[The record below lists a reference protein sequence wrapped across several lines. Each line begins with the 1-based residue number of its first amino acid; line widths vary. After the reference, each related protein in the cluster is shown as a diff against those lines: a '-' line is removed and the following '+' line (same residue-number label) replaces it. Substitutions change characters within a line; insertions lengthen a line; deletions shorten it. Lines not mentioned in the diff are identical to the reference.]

1 MLRSTNT
8 IGNFQ
13 YWCAIIFVIF
23 VHLIL
28 FYRFFQLQV
37 LEHDIYSEQ
46 AENNRIRA
54 ISLPAPRGLIL
65 DRNDEIIVDNY
76 PTYILYGIDLEVQ
89 NEDLNYAIIN
99 ETTGIPI
106 EILKKNYKSNFR
118 NRFVPTK
125 LAKDLT
131 IIQLSRLEEEKNN
144 LSGIIYKQFPERIF
158 NPKIKASHILG
169 YLKEIDNEV
178 LSNINQNKNYQFG
191 DLLGWSGIEKQYE
204 PILLGKKGV
213 SYYQVDAFGREAGK
227 INDENNILPIPGK
240 NIRTTIDVSLQ
251 SLVEKELKNKKGVVI
266 ISKPKTG
273 EILSYVSAPDY
284 EPDLFTGL
292 VSNEVW
298 QTITSDSSR
307 PLLNRATNGLYPPGS
322 IYKMVVAFEI
332 LEKNLFSKEWSV
344 NCTGKY
350 EFYDRVHRCWL
361 EGGHG

>member
-1 MLRSTNT
+1 MLRSTNK
-8 IGNFQ
+8 IGKLQ
-13 YWCAIIFVIF
+13 YWGAIIFVIF

-28 FYRFFQLQV
+28 VYRFFQLQV
-37 LEHDIYSEQ
+37 IEHDIYSKQ

-106 EILKKNYKSNFR
+106 EILKKNFKSNFR
-118 NRFVPTK
+118 NRFLPTK

-178 LSNINQNKNYQFG
+178 LS
-191 DLLGWSGIEKQYE
+191 
-204 PILLGKKGV
+204 
-213 SYYQVDAFGREAGK
+213 K
-227 INDENNILPIPGK
+227 I
-240 NIRTTIDVSLQ
+240 V
-251 SLVEKELKNKKGVVI
+251 
-266 ISKPKTG
+266 
-273 EILSYVSAPDY
+273 
-284 EPDLFTGL
+284 
-292 VSNEVW
+292 
-298 QTITSDSSR
+298 
-307 PLLNRATNGLYPPGS
+307 
-322 IYKMVVAFEI
+322 
-332 LEKNLFSKEWSV
+332 
-344 NCTGKY
+344 
-350 EFYDRVHRCWL
+350 
-361 EGGHG
+361 